1 MPHDLRDTEEGLR
14 ALIGSYEM
22 PVAMDTVR
30 TPTRSLHKRYGVDSP
45 TLILV
50 RPDGHVA
57 YRGPADDPG
66 ALGAYLNGLFVGRRR
81 RTEQDFGAR
90 GAERS
95 IGT

>member
-1 MPHDLRDTEEGLR
+1 MPKDLRDTEEGLR

-30 TPTRSLHKRYGVDSP
+30 TANRTLHERYGVDSP

-57 YRGPADDPG
+57 YRGPADETD
-66 ALGAYLNGLFVGRRR
+66 ALGSYLDGLFVGRQR
-81 RTEQDFGAR
+81 RTEQNLGTR

-95 IGT
+95 IGA